1 MADSEIKLSEVDV
14 SPSIVGELLAK
25 CKETRSTDNIPAFIY
40 KSCHSLHSPVV
51 SFLFLSIIQSCVW
64 PDSWKTALITP
75 VFKSGSPYNITNY
88 RPVSILPPLSL
99 IFERNLFN
107 YIYPRVQY
115 KVSNAQHGF
124 RKKRFTITQMLSY
137 LNGVYHTH
145 DPKFLALPCFSIL
158 AKLSI
163 LSGTTLLY
171 RSLLLLVLTIF
182 FTALLISYLSNR
194 FQCVKVRTSISTTL
208 PVTSGVP
215 QGSVLRPLL
224 FVLFL
229 NYLPHIFNHSNCF
242 LFADDSKYI
251 CKTNCSVLQSDVD
264 SFPHWCTQNGL
275 KINKD
280 KCNFIIFNGKF
291 SDCIFVNNQPVQ
303 SINLLKDL
311 GLLVSSDL
319 TWSDHISKKLLSSNK
334 SFHFIKRSIP
344 YHIPLSV
351 KLRFINTCVKSVFF
365 CMLVLCGLPL

>member
-1 MADSEIKLSEVDV
+1 
-14 SPSIVGELLAK
+14 
-25 CKETRSTDNIPAFIY
+25 
-40 KSCHSLHSPVV
+40 
-51 SFLFLSIIQSCVW
+51 
-64 PDSWKTALITP
+64 
-75 VFKSGSPYNITNY
+75 
-88 RPVSILPPLSL
+88 
-99 IFERNLFN
+99 
-107 YIYPRVQY
+107 
-115 KVSNAQHGF
+115 
-124 RKKRFTITQMLSY
+124 MLSY
-137 LNGVYHTH
+137 LNEVYHTH
-145 DPKFLALPCFSIL
+145 DAKIPCAAMYFDFSKAFNSVRHDIIVQKFAAF
-158 AKLSI
+158 
-163 LSGTTLLY
+163 GFDD
-171 RSLLLLVLTIF
+171 F

-215 QGSVLRPLL
+215 QVSVLRPLL
-224 FVLFL
+224 FVLFI

-242 LFADDSKYI
+242 LFADDSKFI

-291 SDCIFVNNQPVQ
+291 PDCIFVNNQPVQ

-311 GLLVSSDL
+311 GLLVISDL

-351 KLRFINTCVKSVFF
+351 KLRFINTCVKSIFLYASPVWSPSLT
-365 CMLVLCGLPL
+365 MLRKLENFNRKCFTWVTGHLPF